1 MFPVGT
7 RHRVSVRQVS
17 SHRFSLIRHSRVAA
31 EIGEIAF
38 RAMDVP
44 TIGLAN
50 GINFRHHLPRPLR
63 SRLDHVTRFDGRIR
77 RTSNH
82 GDFFLG

>member
-7 RHRVSVRQVS
+7 RHCVSVRQVS
-17 SHRFSLIRHSRVAA
+17 SHRFSLIRHRRVAA

-38 RAMDVP
+38 QARDVL

-50 GINFRHHLPRPLR
+50 GTNFRHHSARSLR
-63 SRLDHVTRFDGRIR
+63 SRLDHVSRFDGRLR
-77 RTSNH
+77 CPSNH
-82 GDFFLG
+82 GGFFLG

>member
-17 SHRFSLIRHSRVAA
+17 SHRFSLIRDRRVAA

-38 RAMDVP
+38 RTRVVL

-50 GINFRHHLPRPLR
+50 GINFRHRSVKLR
-63 SRLDHVTRFDGRIR
+63 RSCLDHAGRLR
-77 RTSNH
+77 CTSNH
-82 GDFFLG
+82 SGFFLG

>member
-1 MFPVGT
+1 MFPVEIW
-7 RHRVSVRQVS
+7 HPASVRQVS
-17 SHRFSLIRHSRVAA
+17 SHRLSLIRDGRVTA

-38 RAMDVP
+38 RTRDVL

-50 GINFRHHLPRPLR
+50 GINFRHHSARPLI
-63 SRLDHVTRFDGRIR
+63 SLLDHVSRFDGRIR

-82 GDFFLG
+82 GGFFFG